1 MRPGGGDQACRVFC
15 YVTRENVMY
24 ISVIGPALSGK
35 TTLFQALSGVE
46 SARGFSD
53 GDAII
58 SIDVPDA
65 RVDEMTR
72 IFKPKKTT
80 YARIELADT
89 VAISEGN
96 IKDAT
101 INAKTLQKMRSSDA
115 FILTLNDFDGTEG
128 TDLKRG
134 FHDIIDEFILAD
146 MIQIEG
152 RIERIKK
159 QGGKKENTALQQ
171 EIELL
176 DRLLAHVGEG
186 KALKTLELGP
196 NDEKT
201 VRGFRFLSQKPM
213 MIAVNRPEGVVAED
227 EGLAEEI
234 DGYPVLCVCATLEQ
248 ELALMP
254 DDERAAFMEEFNVKE
269 SIRGRMIRLAF
280 DTLGLISF
288 LTVGDDE
295 CRAWPVRKGVTA
307 QEAAGAIH
315 TDLSTRFI
323 RAEVVSYDDFMKHG
337 GMNECKKAGVW
348 RLEGKTYIVQD
359 GDIMSIRAGA

>member
-1 MRPGGGDQACRVFC
+1 
-15 YVTRENVMY
+15 MY
-24 ISVIGPALSGK
+24 ISVIGPARSGK

-53 GDAII
+53 GDNII
-58 SIDVPDA
+58 SIDVPDT
-65 RVDEMTR
+65 RVDEMSE

-89 VAISEGN
+89 VAIGEGN
-96 IKDAT
+96 IKDST

-115 FILTLNDFDGTEG
+115 FILTLNDFNGSERA
-128 TDLKRG
+128 DLRRE
-134 FHDIIDEFILAD
+134 FHDIINEFILAD

-159 QGGKKENTALQQ
+159 QGGKRENTALQQ
-171 EIELL
+171 EMELL
-176 DRLLAHVGEG
+176 ERLLGHVGDG
-186 KALKTLELGP
+186 KALKTLELSL
-196 NDEKT
+196 NDDKA

-213 MIAVNRPEGVVAED
+213 MIAINRPEGGTAGVSQED
-227 EGLAEEI
+227 EGLGEDLE
-234 DGYPVLCVCATLEQ
+234 GYPVLYVCATLEQ
-248 ELALMP
+248 ELAMMAE
-254 DDERAAFMEEFNVKE
+254 DERAVFMEEFNVKE

-295 CRAWPVRKGVTA
+295 CRAWPVRKGVNA

-315 TDLSTRFI
+315 TDLSARFI
-323 RAEVVSYDDFMKHG
+323 RAELVSYADFVKYG
-337 GMNECKKAGVW
+337 GMAECKKAGVW

>member
-1 MRPGGGDQACRVFC
+1 
-15 YVTRENVMY
+15 MY
-24 ISVIGPALSGK
+24 ISVIGPARSGK
-35 TTLFQALSGVE
+35 TTLFQALGGIE

-53 GDAII
+53 GDNII
-58 SIDVPDA
+58 AIDVPDS

-89 VAISEGN
+89 VAIGEGN
-96 IKDAT
+96 IKDST

-115 FILTLNDFDGTEG
+115 FILTLNNFEG
-128 TDLKRG
+128 AARGDLERE
-134 FHDIIDEFILAD
+134 FLDIINEFILAD
-146 MIQIEG
+146 MIQIET

-176 DRLLAHVGEG
+176 EHLLVHVGEG
-186 KALKTLELGP
+186 KAIKDLELSP
-196 NDEKT
+196 NDEKA

-213 MIAVNRPEGVVAED
+213 MIAISCAED
-227 EGLAEEI
+227 AIAGISQENEGKSEHLE
-234 DGYPVLCVCATLEQ
+234 GYPVLYVCATLEQ
-248 ELALMP
+248 ELAVMA
-254 DDERAAFMEEFNVKE
+254 DDERAAFMAEFNVKE
-269 SIRGRMIRLAF
+269 SIRGRMISLAF

-295 CRAWPVRKGVTA
+295 CRAWPVRKGANA
-307 QEAAGAIH
+307 QEAAAAIH
-315 TDLSTRFI
+315 TDLSARFI
-323 RAEVVSYDDFMKHG
+323 RAEVVSYADFTKYG
-337 GMNECKKAGVW
+337 GINECQKAGVW

-359 GDIMSIRAGA
+359 GDIISIRAGA